1 MSVAVAVVL
10 PRGLHF
16 SVYRASLIDLSAHD
30 LILHSRHRDG
40 TIVIGQA
47 SGDPRPGVRFSEIEA
62 GGSRGR
68 LSAIAGI
75 IRRERAQAVL
85 VHQHLPD
92 AAALADLIAPVP
104 VLLHR
109 HNYERLSGNVIR
121 RWWKRRRFSRLS
133 RLFFVSEAARD
144 HFSNLWPQG
153 PRADVGNGLDISAW
167 RLGDKRRREILVVG
181 RAVGVNGILP
191 AALGLE
197 QALQGLPGWQATFVL
212 SATREEPDYF
222 REVAQVVAR
231 TPRTRLLVDQPFS
244 LVKSITE
251 EADIAIVPSVW
262 SDPFGRTAREVLA
275 DGAALITSGRGGLR
289 EVAGDAADYLS
300 DVDPF
305 EIFASLTTLASSTDR
320 RRDLQVKG
328 RARAAHLFDI
338 RACAARLDGL
348 MKSAVM
354 GVA

>member
-1 MSVAVAVVL
+1 MRVAVVL
-10 PRGLHF
+10 PRGMDF
-16 SVYRASLIDLSAHD
+16 SVDRASSIDLSAHD

-47 SGDPRPGVRFSEIEA
+47 SGEPLPGVRLSELEV
-62 GGSRGR
+62 GGSRAR

-75 IRRERAQAVL
+75 IRRERVQAVV
-85 VHQHLPD
+85 VHQHLPT

-121 RWWKRRRFSRLS
+121 RWWKRRRFGRLS
-133 RLFFVSEAARD
+133 RLSFVSEAARD

-153 PRADVGNGLDISAW
+153 PRADVVPNGLDMSAW
-167 RLGDKRRREILVVG
+167 HPRDKRRREILVVG
-181 RAVGVNGILP
+181 RAVGVKGILP
-191 AALGLE
+191 AALGVE

-262 SDPFGRTAREVLA
+262 SEPFGRTALEALA
-275 DGAALITSGRGGLR
+275 GGAALITSGRGGLR
-289 EVAGDAADYLS
+289 EVAGDAADYLN

-305 EIFASLTTLASSTDR
+305 EISASLTTLASSADR
-320 RRDLQVKG
+320 RRDLQAKG
-328 RARAAHLFDI
+328 RARAERLFDI

-348 MKSAVM
+348 MESAVM
-354 GVA
+354 GAA